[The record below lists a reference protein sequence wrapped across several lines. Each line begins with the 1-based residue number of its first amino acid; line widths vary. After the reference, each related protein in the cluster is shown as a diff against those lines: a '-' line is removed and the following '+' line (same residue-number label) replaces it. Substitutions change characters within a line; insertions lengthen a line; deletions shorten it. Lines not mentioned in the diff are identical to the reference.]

1 MTLRFGTD
9 GVRGVA
15 NRDLTPELVTA
26 LGRVAARVL
35 GARQWI
41 VGRDTRRSGPLLEAA
56 LVAGLC
62 AEGADVV
69 SVGVLPTPGVAYLSQ
84 ADGAPA
90 AMISASHNPFPDNGI
105 KLFAPGGRKI
115 PDDTERRIEHLLAAL
130 TAEGDGDG
138 LDRGPDRH
146 AADGEDVGVWRR
158 ADDASQRYVD
168 HLTGALDGRTLE
180 RLHVVVDCGNG
191 AASTVAPAALRA
203 LGARVTALNDTPDG
217 TNINAACGSTDP
229 SALQRAVVAEHAD
242 AGLAFDGDADR
253 VIAIDERGTI
263 VDGDQVLAILAL
275 DLAQQGGLRHGAL
288 AATVMSNLGLR
299 RALREQG
306 IELVETAVGDRNVL
320 VAMEEHDLAL
330 GGEQSGHVI
339 LADHATTGDGTL
351 TGIVLLDVARRAARP
366 LSELAAVM
374 TRLPQVL
381 RNVRVSD
388 KSILDGA
395 AATAVRD
402 AIGDVE
408 RELGG
413 DGRVLVR
420 VSGTEPVVR
429 VMVEATTE
437 ARARQCADRLVD
449 AVTGLDRGSLRG
461 I

>member
-26 LGRVAARVL
+26 LGRAAARVVD
-35 GARQWI
+35 ARTWL

-69 SVGVLPTPGVAYLSQ
+69 SVGVLPTPGVAYLSR
-84 ADGAPA
+84 ADGRPA

-115 PDDTERRIEHLLAAL
+115 PDDTELRIEHLVAAV
-130 TAEGDGDG
+130 TRPPDGAT
-138 LDRGPDRH
+138 PDRH
-146 AADGEDVGVWRR
+146 APDGEDVGVWRT
-158 ADDASQRYVD
+158 DASAAQRYVD
-168 HLTGALDGRTLE
+168 HLAGVLEGRALGG
-180 RLHVVVDCGNG
+180 LHVVVDCGNG
-191 AASTVAPAALRA
+191 AASAVAPAALRA
-203 LGARVTALNDTPDG
+203 LGARVTVLNDTPDG
-217 TNINAACGSTDP
+217 SNINAACGSTDP
-229 SALQRAVVAEHAD
+229 SALQRAVVEERAN

-253 VIAIDERGTI
+253 VIAIDERGRV

-275 DLAQQGGLRHGAL
+275 DLAHQGRLRHGAL

-299 RALREQG
+299 RALGEHG

-320 VAMEEHDLAL
+320 VAMEQRDLAL

-351 TGIVLLDVARRAARP
+351 TGIVLLDVAHRAGRP
-366 LSELAAVM
+366 LSDLAAVM

-388 KSILDGA
+388 KAILDGEGGA
-395 AATAVRD
+395 AVHD
-402 AIGDVE
+402 AIRDVE
-408 RELGG
+408 RELAG

-437 ARARQCADRLVD
+437 SRAEQCADRLVD
-449 AVTGLDRGSLRG
+449 AVTGLDRASLRG

>member
-1 MTLRFGTD
+1 VTLRFGTD

-35 GARQWI
+35 DARTWL
-41 VGRDTRRSGPLLEAA
+41 VGRDTRRSGTLLEAA

-62 AEGADVV
+62 AEGVDVV

-84 ADGAPA
+84 VDALPA

-115 PDDTERRIEHLLAAL
+115 PDDTERRVEHLLAAL
-130 TAEGDGDG
+130 IGDPDG
-138 LDRGPDRH
+138 ATPDRH
-146 AADGEDVGVWRR
+146 APDGEDVGAWRTEPS
-158 ADDASQRYVD
+158 ASQRYVD
-168 HLTGALDGRTLE
+168 HLAATLEGRTLE
-180 RLHVVVDCGNG
+180 GLHVVVDCGNG
-191 AASTVAPAALRA
+191 AASVVAPAAFRA
-203 LGARVTALNDTPDG
+203 LGARVTVLNDTPDG

-253 VIAIDERGTI
+253 VIAIDERGEI

-275 DLAQQGGLRHGAL
+275 DLAQHGRLRHDAL

-299 RALREQG
+299 RALHEHG

-320 VAMEEHDLAL
+320 VAMDERDLAL

-351 TGIVLLDVARRAARP
+351 TGIVLLDVVRRSGRP
-366 LSELAAVM
+366 LSDLAGVM

-388 KSILDGA
+388 KTILDGDG
-395 AATAVRD
+395 AATVRD
-402 AIGDVE
+402 VIRAVE
-408 RELGG
+408 DELAD

-437 ARARQCADRLVD
+437 ARAQQCADRLVD
-449 AVTGLDRGSLRG
+449 AVTGLDRAPLQG